1 MGVFVFPD
9 RDREG
14 NAGTFLVRKQILLSA
29 PKVTQSL
36 TFTNDGS
43 SAVDSLSSTLLDEC
57 GFIMRRRVL
66 STPAALHKMSRG
78 GATADQCAKWQIHTA
93 ADNVQPA
100 KRSIQR
106 NI

>member
-1 MGVFVFPD
+1 MFS
-9 RDREG
+9 
-14 NAGTFLVRKQILLSA
+14 NAGS
-29 PKVTQSL
+29 P
-36 TFTNDGS
+36 
-43 SAVDSLSSTLLDEC
+43 AVDPFESTPPLDEC
-57 GFIMRRRVL
+57 GFIMQGEVL
-66 STPAALHKMSRG
+66 TTPAALHKMSRR